1 MAKAEGIQLDGMLG
15 QLPLYQDFAVDV
27 DPQAVGRDLKMS
39 LETH

>member
-15 QLPLYQDFAVDV
+15 QLPLYQDFAVD
-27 DPQAVGRDLKMS
+27 PQGVGRDLKMS